1 MEEFAIILAFMCGC
15 VALMVF
21 AAYKWKKQIADRKK
35 EVEKYSAILNGK
47 FKLVE
52 GLPLASGMI
61 VDLFYGREKI
71 TFKKDDKEISLE
83 CGKIV
88 DMDTTIVN
96 DAKSQAISF
105 AIAGKLI
112 EGGITGAAIGA
123 LAVKTIYFVIAYK
136 KDDEV
141 RYIVLDTKP
150 SGLLASKIVKDFKA
164 YNPSHRGG
172 CRYKIPSGS
181 LPRRVKFP

>member
-1 MEEFAIILAFMCGC
+1 MDIVIILAFMCGC
-15 VALMVF
+15 IALMVF
-21 AAYKWKKQIADRKK
+21 AAYKWKRQIADRKK
-35 EVEKYSAILNGK
+35 EVEKYSAILSGK

-71 TFKKDDKEISLE
+71 TFKKDDQEISLE

-88 DMDTTIVN
+88 DMDTITGK
-96 DAKSQAISF
+96 DAKSQAVSG
-105 AIAGKLI
+105 AIAGKI
-112 EGGITGAAIGA
+112 IGGGLAGAAIGA
-123 LAVKTIYFVIAYK
+123 LAAMTIYFVIAYK

-141 RYIVLDTKP
+141 QYILLDTEP

-164 YNPSHRGG
+164 NNPRETS
-172 CRYKIPSGS
+172 KVE
-181 LPRRVKFP
+181 L